1 MKVILIANLAGG
13 VGKTS
18 IVHSLATAVAEYGK
32 RALAVDA
39 DPAATLTFLCGL
51 ENPRYTSRELFDG
64 SQTISNVSVK
74 TINRFSLLPS
84 ASRLLHT
91 DFAGLSNLKSQ
102 FSDYDLVLIDSPTG
116 PSPLMNSLIS
126 IADEIIAPVDGRF
139 LSIRGVL
146 NLRDF
151 VRRSGNPVPIRIL
164 ENSVSNWDSELR
176 SALSEEFSFIDVILR
191 EGAELPISQ
200 AKSASVLSDSPH
212 SEIAS
217 DYRELAYLLLEEIGL
232 L

>member
-1 MKVILIANLAGG
+1 MKVILFANLAGG

-51 ENPRYTSRELFDG
+51 ENPRFTSRELFDG
-64 SQTISNVSVK
+64 AQKLENISVK
-74 TINRFSLLPS
+74 TINRFALLPS
-84 ASRLLHT
+84 ASRLLHS
-91 DFAGLSNLKSQ
+91 DFAGLSGVKTQ
-102 FSDYDLVLIDSPTG
+102 FAEYDLVLIDSPTG
-116 PSPLMNSLIS
+116 PSPILTPLIS
-126 IADEIIAPVDGRF
+126 LADEIIAPVNGSF
-139 LSIRGVL
+139 LSVRGVL

-151 VRRSGNPVPIRIL
+151 VRRSGSSAPIRIL
-164 ENSVSNWDSELR
+164 ENSVSSWDQDLR
-176 SALSEEFSFIDVILR
+176 NALGEEFSFLDVALHD
-191 EGAELPISQ
+191 GVELPISQ
-200 AKSASVLSDSPH
+200 SKSASVLTDSPH

-217 DYRELAYLLLEEIGL
+217 DYRELAYLLLEEVGL